1 VIDKPIHFPG
11 TNDDTH
17 RDFRSQICEIEAR
30 VFVDLAD
37 LETERQ
43 CRVSEGKKRFASPF
57 ILLPIN
63 ETSIPTDRKVQT
75 QARPQSRLTDPRPTA
90 RQRSASIYS
99 KRPDGSKS
107 ACQRQATQ
115 PLALSASERRDLQ
128 HFARTRP
135 PHRPSRPKPNQDFH
149 QTEMRLTTLRS
160 GDMAPVR
167 KKVV

>member
-75 QARPQSRLTDPRPTA
+75 QARPQSRLTDPRPATRA
-90 RQRSASIYS
+90 SAALRSIPNDLTG
-99 KRPDGSKS
+99 RN
-107 ACQRQATQ
+107 
-115 PLALSASERRDLQ
+115 PLANARRRSRSLSAQASGAICNTSRAPDRRTDRAGRSQ
-128 HFARTRP
+128 TRIFI
-135 PHRPSRPKPNQDFH
+135 KQ
-149 QTEMRLTTLRS
+149 
-160 GDMAPVR
+160 
-167 KKVV
+167 K